1 VAARLRR
8 APRASER
15 QARLERGRR
24 AHAARR
30 AEWRAAAEKQRGARP
45 VAVPVLAAEVWKA
58 IGQEDWALTNGVAGG
73 WARKLWDWQPER
85 TFGGSGG
92 AGLGYGMPAS
102 LGIALAF
109 RDSNRLCVNLQS
121 EGDLLYVTS
130 SFHTAAHHSLPL
142 LTVVCN
148 NRTYRNDEFHQEAV
162 ARDRGRP
169 VERKT
174 IGIRLDEPPPDFAA
188 IARGFGVWGEGPID
202 DPKALPGALERALR
216 VVKQERKPAVLDVL
230 TD

>member
-1 VAARLRR
+1 MV
-8 APRASER
+8 
-15 QARLERGRR
+15 
-24 AHAARR
+24 
-30 AEWRAAAEKQRGARP
+30 EKNRSARP
-45 VAVPVLAAEVWKA
+45 VSVPVLAAEVWKV
-58 IGQEDWALTNGVAGG
+58 IEKEDWVLTNGVAGG
-73 WARKLWDWQPER
+73 WARRLWDWQPER
-85 TFGGSGG
+85 AFGGSGG

-102 LGIALAF
+102 LGMALAF
-109 RDSNRLCVNLQS
+109 RDTNKLCVNLQS

-130 SFHTAAHHSLPL
+130 AFHTAAHHSLPL
-142 LTVVCN
+142 LTVICN

-202 DPKALPGALERALR
+202 DPTALGPALARALR
-216 VVKQERKPAVLDVL
+216 VVKEERRPAVLDVL